1 MSNYDMDEIERK
13 QSQKQKK
20 QWREYVDK
28 SLEHPLDNRYSSQ
41 EGFGRD
47 DQDNI
52 KEILRKNSKI
62 PSKSCQQWDAQTQSY
77 VTVVK
82 DHIKSENEEMTN
94 DPVGYERKH
103 TPKSTLPLGNRDKI
117 DEATGMILASRPKL
131 DKIEA
136 CALPLV
142 DDNTSREEL
151 DMLRRP
157 LEKEEVTNPKHY
169 DKVGF
174 GIQPLEYIIANELD
188 FLEGNVI
195 KYVSRYPHK
204 GGLNDLLKARTYI
217 EKLIERER
225 IKDE

>member
-1 MSNYDMDEIERK
+1 MSNYDLDEIERK

-20 QWREYVDK
+20 QWRDYVDE
-28 SLEHPLDNRYSSQ
+28 SLEHPLDKRYSSQ

-52 KEILRKNSKI
+52 KNILRSSK
-62 PSKSCQQWDAQTQSY
+62 PCQQWDAQTQSY
-77 VTVVK
+77 VNVVQ
-82 DHIKSENEEMTN
+82 DHIDQELKDMTN
-94 DPVGYERKH
+94 DPLGYERRN

-117 DEATGMILASRPKL
+117 DESTGLIVASKPNL

-136 CALPLV
+136 CALPVV

-195 KYVSRYPHK
+195 K
-204 GGLNDLLKARTYI
+204 
-217 EKLIERER
+217 
-225 IKDE
+225 

>member
-1 MSNYDMDEIERK
+1 MTNYDMDEIERNK
-13 QSQKQKK
+13 SQKQKD
-20 QWREYVDK
+20 QWRKYVDE
-28 SLEHPLDNRYSSQ
+28 SLKHPLDSRYSSQ

-47 DQDNI
+47 DQTNI
-52 KEILRKNSKI
+52 QEILRKNSKI

-77 VTVVK
+77 VEVIKELDKDVK
-82 DHIKSENEEMTN
+82 EMTD
-94 DPVGYERKH
+94 DPVGYELYNA
-103 TPKSTLPLGNRDKI
+103 PENILPPGDQ
-117 DEATGMILASRPKL
+117 DRP
-131 DKIEA
+131 
-136 CALPLV
+136 
-142 DDNTSREEL
+142 R
-151 DMLRRP
+151 

-188 FLEGNVI
+188 FMEGNVI

>member
-1 MSNYDMDEIERK
+1 MSNYDMDEIERTK
-13 QSQKQKK
+13 SQKKR
-20 QWREYVDK
+20 W
-28 SLEHPLDNRYSSQ
+28 SNNPQ
-41 EGFGRD
+41 EELGFGRD
-47 DQDNI
+47 DQNNI
-52 KEILRKNSKI
+52 KNILKLG
-62 PSKSCQQWDAQTQSY
+62 PSKPCQQWDAQTQSY

-82 DHIKSENEEMTN
+82 DHIEAENEKMTL
-94 DPVGYERKH
+94 DPVGYELYNA
-103 TPKSTLPLGNRDKI
+103 PENILPPGQKD
-117 DEATGMILASRPKL
+117 RP
-131 DKIEA
+131 
-136 CALPLV
+136 
-142 DDNTSREEL
+142 R
-151 DMLRRP
+151 

-174 GIQPLEYIIANELD
+174 GIQPLEYITANELD

>member
-1 MSNYDMDEIERK
+1 MEDSMTQNEIDEIERQK
-13 QSQKQKK
+13 SQKQRK
-20 QWREYVDK
+20 QWRDYVED
-28 SLEHPLDNRYSSQ
+28 SLKHPLDNSSN

-47 DQDNI
+47 DQNNI
-52 KEILRKNSKI
+52 KEILRKNN
-62 PSKSCQQWDAQTQSY
+62 
-77 VTVVK
+77 VVQ
-82 DHIKSENEEMTN
+82 DHIKTENKKMTL
-94 DPVGYERKH
+94 DPLGYEQKH

-117 DEATGMILASRPKL
+117 DESTGLIVASKSNL

>member
-1 MSNYDMDEIERK
+1 MTNYDMDEIERNK
-13 QSQKQKK
+13 SQKQKK
-20 QWREYVDK
+20 QWRNYVTD
-28 SLEHPLDNRYSSQ
+28 SLKHPLDNRYSSQ

-47 DQDNI
+47 DQNNI
-52 KEILRKNSKI
+52 QEILRKNSKI
-62 PSKSCQQWDAQTQSY
+62 PSKPCQQWDAQTQSY
-77 VTVVK
+77 VSIGDQVDDHLKKLEKHEQEIIEELDKDVK
-82 DHIKSENEEMTN
+82 EMTD
-94 DPVGYERKH
+94 DPVGYELYNA
-103 TPKSTLPLGNRDKI
+103 PENILPPGDK
-117 DEATGMILASRPKL
+117 DRP
-131 DKIEA
+131 
-136 CALPLV
+136 
-142 DDNTSREEL
+142 R
-151 DMLRRP
+151 

-188 FLEGNVI
+188 FMEGNVI